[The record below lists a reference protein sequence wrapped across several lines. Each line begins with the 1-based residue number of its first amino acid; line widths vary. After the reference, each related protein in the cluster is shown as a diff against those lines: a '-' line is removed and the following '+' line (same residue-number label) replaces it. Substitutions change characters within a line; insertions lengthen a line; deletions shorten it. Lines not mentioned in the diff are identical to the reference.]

1 MKKRYMEPKN
11 HKSIDKYKFKKIYVN
26 SREFNGY
33 VGFINI
39 RHVTNVWHV
48 PRKNGK
54 KECILNSGYNW
65 IVFYPENEKYAITV
79 LCNNKKEVVEWY
91 FDMVKSFG
99 IEDGMPYMYDLYLD
113 LVITRKG
120 EVYIL
125 DEDELLEAVKIND
138 ITEEDY
144 KMAHDTLDMLL
155 KKYDNGN
162 NIDDLIDLTDKYIG
176 EL

>member
-1 MKKRYMEPKN
+1 
-11 HKSIDKYKFKKIYVN
+11 
-26 SREFNGY
+26 
-33 VGFINI
+33 
-39 RHVTNVWHV
+39 
-48 PRKNGK
+48 
-54 KECILNSGYNW
+54 
-65 IVFYPENEKYAITV
+65 
-79 LCNNKKEVVEWY
+79 
-91 FDMVKSFG
+91 
-99 IEDGMPYMYDLYLD
+99 MYDLYLD